1 MGPGIDGET
10 SEHIERIQ
18 SQARASNEPA
28 AAGDAPA
35 DAPATDV
42 PSRKRQKKKTSPWW
56 AHFTEGEKTE
66 DGSYT
71 ATCIYC
77 GYVIIQGNQKGTSAL
92 KGHIKKGCKKI
103 PREKRFK
110 PDAMQYMLQASIE
123 KGKDRGFMSLTCHFI
138 DDQWKMRKRIIN
150 FTNLPSPHT
159 GKNISNAIYEKFVLW
174 NLDKRV
180 FCLVLDNAT
189 SNDVCIKELLSTSSF
204 QKELPVGG
212 NIFHQR
218 CACHVLNLIV
228 QDGLGVLTDQI
239 ANVREAMK
247 YIRNSQSRMEKFNLA
262 ISQAKAPKK
271 KPAWDVPTR
280 WNSTFLMLQLAL
292 ELKDAIIRYDTLDP
306 DFEYCPTDDV
316 WDNVHI
322 LVEHLRVFY
331 EATNKLSGTKYPTLN
346 LFFPEFCEVFL
357 NIKKMCNHPN
367 LFVVGMGKKM
377 FTKWDKYWST
387 GSVLLA
393 IGCMLDPRCKIDVV
407 EYYFRELYPSGDAAT
422 FIESLKQVLN
432 ALFNEYSES
441 NPTSQSQSTTSSS
454 HSRSAASSSVS
465 NTKAGLKEFLNVRKT
480 SEPIKSELEEYLTQ
494 PLDLASMD
502 DEFDILA
509 WWKLKVPKYPIMA
522 KMARDILAVPIST
535 VASESTF
542 SIAGRT
548 LSPVRSSLSDESLEA
563 LICAQDWLR
572 ASVTEQ
578 GGAFGDVMWSSD
590 EAFGDGTICG
600 QYSFGYDEA
609 WSAGTCTSIFSLA
622 PWT

>member
-1 MGPGIDGET
+1 MVSGAGAGEEDEISEPDLMSDDDMGPGIDGET

-28 AAGDAPA
+28 AAG

-110 PDAMQYMLQASIE
+110 PDAMQYMLQASTE

-204 QKELPVGG
+204 QKELP
-212 NIFHQR
+212 
-218 CACHVLNLIV
+218 
-228 QDGLGVLTDQI
+228 
-239 ANVREAMK
+239 
-247 YIRNSQSRMEKFNLA
+247 
-262 ISQAKAPKK
+262 AKAPKK

-322 LVEHLRVFY
+322 LVEHLR
-331 EATNKLSGTKYPTLN
+331 
-346 LFFPEFCEVFL
+346 
-357 NIKKMCNHPN
+357 
-367 LFVVGMGKKM
+367 KM

-393 IGCMLDPRCKIDVV
+393 IGCILDPRCKMDVV

-502 DEFDILA
+502 DDFDILA

-609 WSAGTCTSIFSLA
+609 WSAGTCISIFSLA

>member
-1 MGPGIDGET
+1 MGLGIDGET

-110 PDAMQYMLQASIE
+110 PDAMQYMLQASTE

-316 WDNVHI
+316 WDNVHF
-322 LVEHLRVFY
+322 LVEHLR
-331 EATNKLSGTKYPTLN
+331 
-346 LFFPEFCEVFL
+346 
-357 NIKKMCNHPN
+357 
-367 LFVVGMGKKM
+367 KM

-393 IGCMLDPRCKIDVV
+393 IGCILDPRCKMDVV

-465 NTKAGLKEFLNVRKT
+465 NTKADLKEFLNVRKT

-502 DEFDILA
+502 DDFDILA

-563 LICAQDWLR
+563 LICAQDWPR